1 MQYNATAS
9 SCGTARQQP
18 GSAKPQASRGQ
29 AEDGPD
35 TGNATM
41 RSWHGWDDRGEHGH
55 KVTMHRRLEAE
66 T

>member
-1 MQYNATAS
+1 MQHNTTAS
-9 SCGTARQQP
+9 SCGIARQQP

-35 TGNATM
+35 TSNTTT
-41 RSWHGWDDRGEHGH
+41 RSWHGQDDRGEHGH
-55 KVTMHRRLEAE
+55 KVTTHRRQAAE